1 MKISREKLSILIIF
15 IFALLLPLLIS
26 EYWLYV
32 IAIAYYYGVLA
43 STWNL
48 LAGYAGQFSFGHA
61 AFASIG
67 AYTSALLVL
76 NIGIPIPLAMLSGA
90 LMSMILST
98 LIGVMSLR
106 LRGPYLALSTLAF
119 SEILRIVL
127 VVNYKYTRGDLG
139 LSTPPLLPGVV
150 SVIPYYYVALLILVI
165 TLITLR
171 WLINQPLGLFLQAI
185 RENEDAAQALGVNT
199 NKYKIIAF
207 AVSCF
212 FAGLAGGFYAH
223 FIQLVSPHIGALHE
237 MTLIIAMTVLGGMG
251 TLWGP
256 IIGAIILRIASEYL
270 REYGMY
276 HAVIFAAL
284 IVVMMR
290 FARRGIY
297 GLIYGKIR

>member
-1 MKISREKLSILIIF
+1 MRFPRSRLLILLF
-15 IFALLLPLLIS
+15 ITSLLLPLFIS

-32 IAIAYYYGVLA
+32 ITIAYYYAVLA

-76 NIGIPIPLAMLSGA
+76 NLKIPIPIAMIFGV
-90 LMSMILST
+90 LMSMAFSAF
-98 LIGVMSLR
+98 IGLMSLR

-119 SEILRIVL
+119 SEIFRIIL
-127 VVNYKYTRGDLG
+127 VVEYKYTRGDLG
-139 LSTPPLLPGVV
+139 LTTPSLFPGVI
-150 SVIPYYYVALLILVI
+150 SVAPYYYVSFSILFISLLVLH
-165 TLITLR
+165 
-171 WLINQPLGLFLQAI
+171 WMINNPIGLFLQAI

-199 NKYKIIAF
+199 NRYKLIVF
-207 AVSCF
+207 AISCS

-223 FIQLVSPHIGALHE
+223 FIQLVSPHIGSLHE

-251 TLWGP
+251 TFWGP
-256 IIGAIILRIASEYL
+256 VIGAIILRIASEYL

-290 FARRGIY
+290 FIRRGIY
-297 GLIYGKIR
+297 GLIQGRFR